1 MVEDTVTVTD
11 TVTVKDTDTVSGL
24 VSSGVSLTSWGEGAS
39 LALVGHPSS
48 DGITINI
55 PYGVDVLVH
64 RSASHSIFSYWAG

>member
-39 LALVGHPSS
+39 L
-48 DGITINI
+48 
-55 PYGVDVLVH
+55 
-64 RSASHSIFSYWAG
+64 FSLGWPPL